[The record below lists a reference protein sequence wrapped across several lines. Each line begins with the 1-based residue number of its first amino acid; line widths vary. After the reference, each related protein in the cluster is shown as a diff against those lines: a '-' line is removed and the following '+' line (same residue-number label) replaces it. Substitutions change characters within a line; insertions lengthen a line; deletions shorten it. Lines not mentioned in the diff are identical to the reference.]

1 MVVITRGREAGE
13 HQSFL
18 VDIRLRPRPGAA
30 RGASH
35 QSFLVVVF
43 AEYLVVTQIVAV
55 THTEPVHTQQS
66 SSYPA
71 HACSVR

>member
-1 MVVITRGREAGE
+1 VVVVTRGREAGE
-13 HQSFL
+13 
-18 VDIRLRPRPGAA
+18 
-30 RGASH
+30 H